1 MSNIGT
7 VGTHLKI
14 SNARALA
21 NEFII
26 ISLSPVTI
34 LTIIQIVST
43 LLKVLKQLE
52 QVLFSSFQLSNL
64 K

>member
-14 SNARALA
+14 SNACALA

-52 QVLFSSFQLSNL
+52 QVLLSSFQLSNL